1 MPTLYRHPPLGEREK
16 GQTSAGTCDD
26 ATYDIT
32 IVMCFCW
39 LMKWRHSIQKIHGH
53 PMQSNIKATKHK
65 GQRECIVSSHVM
77 SRGASLFI
85 SVSRVITLLDA
96 RNQMKYH
103 VVS

>member
-1 MPTLYRHPPLGEREK
+1 
-16 GQTSAGTCDD
+16 
-26 ATYDIT
+26 
-32 IVMCFCW
+32 
-39 LMKWRHSIQKIHGH
+39 
-53 PMQSNIKATKHK
+53 MQSNIKATKHK